1 MSIIDQIKHSNAD
14 EVTHLYENRI
24 GALKEN
30 FNDISHIENAV
41 SDTMAV
47 LASGVRSTVI
57 YGEPQSGKTELMLA
71 LTCKLLDSGYETIFM
86 VMNDNVSLETQNFE
100 RFSGCKQLDPAPVKA
115 IEVINDPTSVI
126 PGKKNIIFCRKNTTN
141 LDKLIEVT
149 RKLSKR
155 VILDDEADFASPDN
169 KVNKPGDAS
178 KINQLVEKLI
188 ETRPQN
194 DNNSGIYIGV
204 TATPG
209 RLDLN
214 NTFFNESNEWVFV
227 EPYPG
232 YTGRD
237 TFFPASRSAQKMLPY
252 NLKLLPDERDEPIFL
267 RKAVLRFLLR
277 NAYLSI
283 TCDPDNIEAHSM
295 LIHSS
300 GKMDDHNIEKEQ
312 IQKIINRLRN
322 DDQKIYEELNKE
334 IESTFSQEQLGLTE
348 PLNLLRFVRENIG
361 RSSILVIN
369 SRKANEQN
377 TMRAANPRAQFTFA
391 LGGNI
396 ISRGLTFNNLLSF
409 FFTREVKS
417 ELQQNT
423 YIQRA
428 RMFGNRKNLEMF
440 ELCVPEKLWGSWID
454 CFQLH
459 ELSLAAAK
467 EKEPVW
473 FSSKTVNATD
483 AAAVNKKVV
492 HVESG
497 EMMVGEIFHLT
508 NEIITILEDNTK
520 GTLERIRE
528 LLERGL
534 ISTKVFPKSYLSV
547 IEKYDDAHDSIH
559 MVLSGGTSIRYIEP
573 LSDINIESISRAR
586 GGIIAS
592 TINKIARYEDSWH
605 LIMPIRNERQEC
617 RFYYKSNHSHTL
629 SSRKK

>member
-47 LASGVRSTVI
+47 LASGVKSTVI

-573 LSDINIESISRAR
+573 LSDINIESISRA
-586 GGIIAS
+586 
-592 TINKIARYEDSWH
+592 
-605 LIMPIRNERQEC
+605 L
-617 RFYYKSNHSHTL
+617 
-629 SSRKK
+629 